1 MAGTQ
6 SRGPTLEDM
15 AALRGERY
23 LIVSSDSHAGPAD
36 AMITHVNAGH
46 GFDRAALW
54 PVAQQIGP
62 TPAEVATPLSPEELP
77 LGRSGA
83 FREYGTGA

>member
-1 MAGTQ
+1 VTV
-6 SRGPTLEDM
+6 
-15 AALRGERY
+15 Y
-23 LIVSSDSHAGPAD
+23 
-36 AMITHVNAGH
+36 

-62 TPAEVATPLSPEELP
+62 TPAEVATPLSADEMP

-83 FREYGTGA
+83 FREYGTFA